1 VEFETVAQRAGYERC
16 LGIAKQVFGESISIT
31 EDRPGFCFV
40 AGSTM
45 VTALVVPCGN
55 DGSTLQAYAPVVTGA
70 EMNLELAM
78 FLLHENDDMRFGA
91 FSVSEDG
98 TIYYNYNVVAGTV
111 DKEELKAAIL
121 GVVGVADD
129 YDDRIVAKWGGQ
141 TVKDRARG

>member
-1 VEFETVAQRAGYERC
+1 VEFETDAQRIGYERC
-16 LGIAKQVFGESISIT
+16 LGIAREVFGESINIMD
-31 EDRPGFCFV
+31 DRPGFSFV
-40 AGSTM
+40 AGST
-45 VTALVVPCGN
+45 LVYAYVIPCGD
-55 DGSTLQAYAPVVTGA
+55 DGATLQAYSPVVAGA

-129 YDDRIVAKWGGQ
+129 YDDKIVAKWGGQ